1 MGRNLLI
8 SFVIVI
14 AAVAVAAGVCRAMG
28 WEAHIGKMALAAGAC
43 VLALLAGVGPI
54 TFAGGANL
62 VTMFQTALIGSVL
75 HMATCLALAFVA
87 IVGLHGGNVFVYWML
102 AFYWLTLM
110 ELVMIF
116 VARMR
121 AKERSG
127 VATI

>member
-1 MGRNLLI
+1 VGRSVLI
-8 SFVIVI
+8 SLGVVI
-14 AAVAVAAGVCRAMG
+14 AAVAASVGVYRALG
-28 WEAHIGKMALAAGAC
+28 NTAHVGEMALAAGVC
-43 VLALLAGVGPI
+43 VLALLAGVAPI
-54 TFAGGANL
+54 TFAGGATL

-75 HMATCLALAFVA
+75 HMGTCLALAFAAV
-87 IVGLHGGNVFVYWML
+87 VGLHRGNVFVYWML

-127 VATI
+127 IAAI